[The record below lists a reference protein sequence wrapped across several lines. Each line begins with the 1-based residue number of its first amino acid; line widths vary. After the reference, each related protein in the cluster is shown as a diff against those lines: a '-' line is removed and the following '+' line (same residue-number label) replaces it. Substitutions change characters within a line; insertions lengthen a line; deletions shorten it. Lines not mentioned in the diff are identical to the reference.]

1 MLALPLLCPHSLAE
15 GMPSWRLSHTFIPQA
30 LRCPPQVRPCPDA
43 CGSEK
48 SETVAALEKVTMSGG
63 KATASV
69 FGSLGR
75 GWLQKCGLGV
85 AGGAQGG
92 KALSR
97 MGNGEEAWE
106 KDQPVQRHRGWAWGP
121 QHQLGSWTA
130 PPGSHLRCWSGAGTI
145 MAHFRCSL
153 SNSTGKVTHP
163 NAGPCVGNRCH
174 CCHLQRG
181 PPGFGNSSHMKI

>member
-1 MLALPLLCPHSLAE
+1 MPAAQRNQKQSLPLRKSPCQVVKPQHLCSGAWGGDGCRNVGWGWQGVHRE
-15 GMPSWRLSHTFIPQA
+15 GRRSQGWEM
-30 LRCPPQVRPCPDA
+30 
-43 CGSEK
+43 
-48 SETVAALEKVTMSGG
+48 G
-63 KATASV
+63 KK
-69 FGSLGR
+69 R
-75 GWLQKCGLGV
+75 GQ
-85 AGGAQGG
+85 
-92 KALSR
+92 
-97 MGNGEEAWE
+97 
-106 KDQPVQRHRGWAWGP
+106 KDQPVQRRRGWAWGP